1 MQITL
6 APLEKE
12 KLESQHRKERDKHI
26 CDRIKAVLLSS
37 ESWTI
42 PMISQALRIHVETV
56 RRHLKDYQDGLKLKP
71 ENGGSS
77 ELLSEKKLVFLIDH
91 IEQAAYVRVSDI
103 CFYVKEKFQITYT
116 VAGMTKWLH
125 RHGFSYKKP
134 KETPAKADGLAQ
146 KTWIEAYKK
155 FLTTTPKDEPVLFG
169 DGVHPT
175 MATKVTYGWI
185 RKGRTKLIETTASR
199 TRMNLFGGLNLKTMT
214 ATIASYKTLNQ
225 ESMTQYFAIL
235 KKQYPNARQIHII
248 LDQGP
253 YNKAIKTKEA
263 ARKFGI
269 VLHYLPTYSPNLN
282 PIERLWKVMNE
293 HVRNNVFFKSAK
305 EFREA
310 ILTFF
315 EKTWPQIAQSMKNR
329 INDNFQIIKPAS
341 SG

>member
-6 APLEKE
+6 SSLEKE
-12 KLESQHRKERDKHI
+12 SLESQHRKERDKHI

-56 RRHLKDYQDGLKLKP
+56 RRHLKDYQDDLKLRP

-77 ELLSEKKLVFLIDH
+77 ELLSEEESSLLIAHLDQTPYLRVCN
-91 IEQAAYVRVSDI
+91 ICCYV
-103 CFYVKEKFQITYT
+103 EENFQISYT

-134 KETPAKADGLAQ
+134 KGTPSKADALAQ
-146 KTWIEAYKK
+146 EAWVEGYEK
-155 FLTTTPKDEPVLFG
+155 FMNEVPEDEPILFG

-175 MATKVTYGWI
+175 MATKITYGWI
-185 RKGRTKLIETTASR
+185 RKGQDKLIETTASR
-199 TRMNLFGGLNLKTMT
+199 TRMNLFGALNLETMT
-214 ATIASYKTLNQ
+214 AIIAPYETLNQ
-225 ESMTQYFAIL
+225 DSMAEYFGL
-235 KKQYPNARQIHII
+235 LRQQYPNAGKIHVI
-248 LDQGP
+248 LDNGS
-253 YNKAIKTKEA
+253 YNRAEKTKEA
-263 ARKFGI
+263 AKEFGI
-269 VLHYLPTYSPNLN
+269 VLHYLPPYSPNLN

-293 HVRNNVFFKSAK
+293 YVRNNVFFKSAK

-315 EKTWPQIAQSMKNR
+315 EKTWPQIANSMKDR
-329 INDNFQIIKPAS
+329 INDNFQIIKSAS
-341 SG
+341 SS